1 VVPIRRDQQTP
12 MIISLVAHNGSR
24 TEQRIYDR
32 HYALIRR
39 NNEITNVINLHV
51 TRARNSR
58 LNIVTLVFLALYF
71 IYTPRDH
78 ELRVYTDRSYT

>member
-1 VVPIRRDQQTP
+1 

-39 NNEITNVINLHV
+39 NNEITNVINLYV

-58 LNIVTLVFLALYF
+58 LYVVTLVFRALYC
-71 IYTPRDH
+71 IYYNTPRDYETTCVQIAAIL
-78 ELRVYTDRSYT
+78 ELTSKHSIR